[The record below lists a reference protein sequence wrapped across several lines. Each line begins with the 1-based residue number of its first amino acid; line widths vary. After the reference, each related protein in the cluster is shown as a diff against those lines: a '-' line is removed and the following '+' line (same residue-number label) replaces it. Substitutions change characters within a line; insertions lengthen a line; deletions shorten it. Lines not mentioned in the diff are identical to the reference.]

1 MSLSIDFNMWERVK
15 ENHRLWW
22 EGKLKRPLIHVILEG
37 GAPKRPEPS
46 LPCHNFAAFYD
57 MNVPEEAVVDVW
69 DYQLST
75 RRYLGDA
82 FPAVWPNF
90 GAGVLAAFIGADVRI
105 DKRTVWFFPPEEKG
119 IQDLQFLPD
128 PDNPWLRRIKKLCNA
143 AMERWEGL
151 VQVGMT
157 DLGGNLD
164 ILSVFRPSEQL
175 LLDLY
180 DYPERVK
187 ELHWEAHRLWWKF
200 FEEIN
205 RVLRGANPGYTAW
218 TPIFSEAPYYMLQC
232 DFCYMIG
239 PGMFDEFVKPELEA
253 SCSRLV
259 NPFYHLDG
267 PGQIAHLDSIL
278 QIQELKGVQWV
289 PGDGQPDC
297 SHWPQIYRKIREEG
311 KLIQVLGNLD
321 TLDAVVEQLGSGEGI
336 VLICSEPASRE
347 EEVKDRLNKYGALS

>member
-1 MSLSIDFNMWERVK
+1 MSIDFNRWERVK

-22 EGKLKRPLIHVILEG
+22 DGKLKRPLIHVILEG
-37 GAPKRPEPS
+37 VDPKRPEPS
-46 LPCHNFAAFYD
+46 LPYHNFAAFYD
-57 MNVPEEAVVDVW
+57 MNVPEEAIVDVW
-69 DYQLST
+69 DYRLST
-75 RRYLGDA
+75 HRYLGDA

-90 GAGVLAAFIGADVRI
+90 GAGVLSAFIGADVRI
-105 DKRTVWFFPPEEKG
+105 DERTVWFFPPAEKG

-205 RVLRGANPGYTAW
+205 RVLKKANPGYTAW
-218 TPIFSEAPYYMLQC
+218 TPIFSETPYYMLQC

-278 QIQELKGVQWV
+278 RIEELKGVQWV

-297 SHWPQIYRKIREEG
+297 SHWPQLYRKIREAG

-336 VLICSEPASRE
+336 VLICSAPASRE
-347 EEVKDRLNKYGALS
+347 EEVKDRLKKYGALS